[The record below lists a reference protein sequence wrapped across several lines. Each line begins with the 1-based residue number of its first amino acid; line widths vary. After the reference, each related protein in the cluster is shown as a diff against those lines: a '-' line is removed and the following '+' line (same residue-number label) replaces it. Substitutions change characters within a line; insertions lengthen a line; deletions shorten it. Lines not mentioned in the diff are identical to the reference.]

1 SPLTPNTK
9 HCDDATSCDRQSKLI
24 AIETRYTQSIN
35 PLGEAATTIKQLPI
49 QEIDRTPDK
58 QSS

>member
-1 SPLTPNTK
+1 MMLGVAIANSL
-9 HCDDATSCDRQSKLI
+9 LI
-24 AIETRYTQSIN
+24 AIETRYTLSIN
-35 PLGEAATTIKQLPI
+35 PPPDAAMTIQELAI

>member
-1 SPLTPNTK
+1 MMLRVAIANSL
-9 HCDDATSCDRQSKLI
+9 LI
-24 AIETRYTQSIN
+24 AIETRYSQSIN
-35 PLGEAATTIKQLPI
+35 PLRDAATTIKELPS

>member
-1 SPLTPNTK
+1 MIARSAIANSL
-9 HCDDATSCDRQSKLI
+9 LI

-35 PLGEAATTIKQLPI
+35 PLREAATTIKELAI